1 MERVL
6 KDDDVSGSSFSSCQ
20 LDCEAIGLAARVDHH
35 HLDTTK
41 MEWLRK
47 ASMRMISNNAKKS
60 TYMK

>member
-20 LDCEAIGLAARVDHH
+20 LDCETIGLAARVDHH

-41 MEWLRK
+41 YEL
-47 ASMRMISNNAKKS
+47 AAKSKHADDIQ
-60 TYMK
+60 

>member
-20 LDCEAIGLAARVDHH
+20 LDCETIGLAARVDHH

-41 MEWLRK
+41 YKLARK
-47 ASMRMISNNAKKS
+47 ASVRMISNNPKKNI
-60 TYMK
+60 

>member
-41 MEWLRK
+41 YELAAQSK
-47 ASMRMISNNAKKS
+47 HADDIQ
-60 TYMK
+60 

>member
-20 LDCEAIGLAARVDHH
+20 LDCKTIGLAARVDHH

-41 MEWLRK
+41 NVVAAQSK
-47 ASMRMISNNAKKS
+47 HVDDIQ
-60 TYMK
+60 